1 MASPARRISVSVWSE
16 LSAFQRVMRPRGGIN
31 EWLHWLPI
39 SVHKKLDLLIKKIFG
54 DSSRKVEGKN
64 GMPLLTKKTG
74 LPHVLEADAK
84 QIAKVARETLDMYVL
99 YVFFLNGLLGNLWG
113 IIHAM

>member
-1 MASPARRISVSVWSE
+1 MDAYQKLGLILCASLCIR
-16 LSAFQRVMRPRGGIN
+16 LSLFKRFIDCNCSMFVAQRVMRPRGGIN

-74 LPHVLEADAK
+74 N
-84 QIAKVARETLDMYVL
+84 TC
-99 YVFFLNGLLGNLWG
+99 
-113 IIHAM
+113 